1 MRMTILPEVAL
12 PLERERARPRSAP
25 AWIGETSAQA
35 DAARRR
41 RDRAGLIGR
50 VRARSSQGASSLFN
64 YSRIVRVING
74 SYDWG
79 LAHVKL

>member
-1 MRMTILPEVAL
+1 MTILPEVPL

-25 AWIGETSAQA
+25 AWISGTSAQA

-50 VRARSSQGASSLFN
+50 VRARSSQGASSL
-64 YSRIVRVING
+64 YSRTVRVING
-74 SYDWG
+74 SFDW
-79 LAHVKL
+79 LAGAC

>member
-1 MRMTILPEVAL
+1 MTILPEVAL

-25 AWIGETSAQA
+25 AWIAGTSAQA

-50 VRARSSQGASSLFN
+50 VRARSCLAGGVQSLQ
-64 YSRIVRVING
+64 
-74 SYDWG
+74 
-79 LAHVKL
+79 L